1 MSETTWFI
9 AAIVIYMAV
18 MLAIGYWSYTKTDK
32 YDDYVLAGRGLNP
45 FVAAM
50 SAGASDMSGWLL
62 MGLPGALFVTGLS
75 ELWIAVGLLLGA
87 WANWKWVAP
96 RLRSYSEVSNNS
108 ITMPSFFEN
117 RLRDRSRALRVISA
131 LILSLIHI

>member
-87 WANWKWVAP
+87 WARACAP
-96 RLRSYSEVSNNS
+96 TRRCRTTRSPCRVS
-108 ITMPSFFEN
+108 
-117 RLRDRSRALRVISA
+117 SRTACATARGRCA
-131 LILSLIHI
+131 